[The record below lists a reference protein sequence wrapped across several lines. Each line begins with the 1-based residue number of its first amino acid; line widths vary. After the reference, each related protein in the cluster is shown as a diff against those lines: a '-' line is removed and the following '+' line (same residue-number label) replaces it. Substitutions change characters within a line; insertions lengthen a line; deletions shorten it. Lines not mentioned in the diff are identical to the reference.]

1 MNQVKLFKFNDF
13 KYVLLQKIVTNG
25 NNDVKIRFAMSKDI
39 AEVISINF
47 KTLPEHYSN
56 SFFMELLL
64 DSPETFIVA
73 ENNNKIIGYIM
84 CRVEYG
90 FSILKKMSLAR
101 KGHVVS
107 FAVLEEYRGKG
118 IGKDLVKQAI
128 EGMKIKKCNESY
140 LEVRTDNAAAIK
152 LYEDLGFDKIATLNA
167 YYKDGKNAFLMSARL
182 NKNN

>member
-1 MNQVKLFKFNDF
+1 MQKLVPDAK
-13 KYVLLQKIVTNG
+13 
-25 NNDVKIRFAMSKDI
+25 NNTKIRFATSKDI

-64 DSPETFIVA
+64 DSPETFVVA

-84 CRVEYG
+84 CRIEYG
-90 FSILKKMSLAR
+90 FSVMKKMSLAR

-118 IGKDLVKQAI
+118 IGKKLVEQSI

-140 LEVRTDNAAAIK
+140 LEVRTDNIPAIK
-152 LYEDLGFDKIATLNA
+152 LYENLGFNKIATLNT
-167 YYKDGKNAFLMSARL
+167 YYKDSRNAFLMSAKLDR
-182 NKNN
+182 NN

>member
-1 MNQVKLFKFNDF
+1 MPDAR
-13 KYVLLQKIVTNG
+13 
-25 NNDVKIRFAMSKDI
+25 NNVRIRFATSKDI

-64 DSPETFIVA
+64 DSPETFVVA

-84 CRVEYG
+84 CRIEYG

-118 IGKDLVKQAI
+118 IGKKLVEQSI

-140 LEVRTDNAAAIK
+140 LEVRTDNIPAIK
-152 LYEDLGFDKIATLNA
+152 LYENLGFNKIATLNT
-167 YYKDGKNAFLMSARL
+167 YYKDSRNAFLMSAKLDR
-182 NKNN
+182 NN

>member
-1 MNQVKLFKFNDF
+1 MPDAK
-13 KYVLLQKIVTNG
+13 
-25 NNDVKIRFAMSKDI
+25 NNTKIRFATSKDI

-64 DSPETFIVA
+64 DSPETFVVA

-84 CRVEYG
+84 CRIEYG
-90 FSILKKMSLAR
+90 FSVLKKMSLAR

-118 IGKDLVKQAI
+118 IGKKLVEQSI
-128 EGMKIKKCNESY
+128 EGMKIRKCNESY
-140 LEVRTDNAAAIK
+140 LEVRTDNIPAIK
-152 LYEDLGFDKIATLNA
+152 LYESLGFDRIATLNT
-167 YYKDGKNAFLMSARL
+167 YYKDGRNAFLMSAKL
-182 NKNN
+182 NRNN

>member
-1 MNQVKLFKFNDF
+1 MQKLVPDAK
-13 KYVLLQKIVTNG
+13 
-25 NNDVKIRFAMSKDI
+25 NNTKIRFATSKDI

-64 DSPETFIVA
+64 DSPETFVVA

-84 CRVEYG
+84 CRIEYG
-90 FSILKKMSLAR
+90 FSVIKKMSLAR

-118 IGKDLVKQAI
+118 IGKKLAKQAI

-140 LEVRTDNAAAIK
+140 LEVRTDNISAIK
-152 LYEDLGFDKIATLNA
+152 LYESLGFDRIATLNT
-167 YYKDGKNAFLMSARL
+167 YYKDGRNAFLMSAKL
-182 NKNN
+182 NRNN

>member
-1 MNQVKLFKFNDF
+1 MSDAK
-13 KYVLLQKIVTNG
+13 
-25 NNDVKIRFAMSKDI
+25 NNTKIRFATSKDI

-64 DSPETFIVA
+64 DSPETFVVA
-73 ENNNKIIGYIM
+73 ENNNKIIGFIM
-84 CRVEYG
+84 CRIEYG
-90 FSILKKMSLAR
+90 FSVIKKMSLAR

-118 IGKDLVKQAI
+118 IGKKLVEQAI

-140 LEVRTDNAAAIK
+140 LEVRTDNIPAIK
-152 LYEDLGFDKIATLNA
+152 LYENLGFNRIATLNT
-167 YYKDGKNAFLMSARL
+167 YYKDSRNAFLMSAKLDR
-182 NKNN
+182 NN

>member
-1 MNQVKLFKFNDF
+1 MLNAK
-13 KYVLLQKIVTNG
+13 
-25 NNDVKIRFAMSKDI
+25 NNIKIRFATSKDI

-64 DSPETFIVA
+64 DSPETFVVA

-84 CRVEYG
+84 CRIEYG
-90 FSILKKMSLAR
+90 FSVIKKMSLAR

-118 IGKDLVKQAI
+118 IGKKLAKQAI

-140 LEVRTDNAAAIK
+140 LEVRTDNISAIK
-152 LYEDLGFDKIATLNA
+152 LYENLGFNRIATLNT
-167 YYKDGKNAFLMSARL
+167 YYKDSRNAFLMSAKLDR
-182 NKNN
+182 NN

>member
-1 MNQVKLFKFNDF
+1 M
-13 KYVLLQKIVTNG
+13 QKTVTNAK
-25 NNDVKIRFAMSKDI
+25 NSTRIRFATSKDI

-64 DSPETFIVA
+64 DSPETFVVA

-84 CRVEYG
+84 CRIEYG
-90 FSILKKMSLAR
+90 FSVLKKMSLAR

-107 FAVLEEYRGKG
+107 FAVLDEYRGEG
-118 IGKDLVKQAI
+118 IGKKLAERAI

-140 LEVRTDNAAAIK
+140 LEVRTDNIPAIK
-152 LYEDLGFDKIATLNA
+152 LYENLGFNRIATLNT
-167 YYKDGKNAFLMSARL
+167 YYKDSRNAFLMSAKLDR
-182 NKNN
+182 NN

>member
-1 MNQVKLFKFNDF
+1 MPDAK
-13 KYVLLQKIVTNG
+13 
-25 NNDVKIRFAMSKDI
+25 NNTKIRFATSKDI

-64 DSPETFIVA
+64 DSPETFVVA

-84 CRVEYG
+84 CRIEYG
-90 FSILKKMSLAR
+90 FSVLKKMSLAR

-118 IGKDLVKQAI
+118 IGKKLVEQSI
-128 EGMKIKKCNESY
+128 EGMKIRKCNESY
-140 LEVRTDNAAAIK
+140 LEVRTDNIPAIK
-152 LYEDLGFDKIATLNA
+152 LYENLGFNRIATLNT
-167 YYKDGKNAFLMSARL
+167 YYKDSRNAFLMSAKLDR
-182 NKNN
+182 NN

>member
-1 MNQVKLFKFNDF
+1 MQKLVPDAK
-13 KYVLLQKIVTNG
+13 
-25 NNDVKIRFAMSKDI
+25 NNTKIRFATSKDI

-64 DSPETFIVA
+64 DSPETFVVA

-84 CRVEYG
+84 CRIEYG
-90 FSILKKMSLAR
+90 FSIMKKMSLAR

-118 IGKDLVKQAI
+118 IGKKLVEQAI

-140 LEVRTDNAAAIK
+140 LEVRTDNIPAIK
-152 LYEDLGFDKIATLNA
+152 LYENLGFNRIATLNT
-167 YYKDGKNAFLMSARL
+167 YYKDSRNAFLMSAKLDR
-182 NKNN
+182 NN

>member
-1 MNQVKLFKFNDF
+1 MPDER
-13 KYVLLQKIVTNG
+13 
-25 NNDVKIRFAMSKDI
+25 NNVRIRFATSKDI

-64 DSPETFIVA
+64 DSPETFVVA

-84 CRVEYG
+84 CRIEYG

-118 IGKDLVKQAI
+118 IGKKLVVQSI

-140 LEVRTDNAAAIK
+140 LEVRTDNIPAIK
-152 LYEDLGFDKIATLNA
+152 LYENLGFNKIATLNT
-167 YYKDGKNAFLMSARL
+167 YYKDGRSAFLMSSKL
-182 NKNN
+182 NRNN

>member
-1 MNQVKLFKFNDF
+1 MQKLVPDAK
-13 KYVLLQKIVTNG
+13 
-25 NNDVKIRFAMSKDI
+25 NNTKIRFATSKDI

-64 DSPETFIVA
+64 DSPETFVVA

-84 CRVEYG
+84 CRIEYG
-90 FSILKKMSLAR
+90 FSIIKKMSLAR

-118 IGKDLVKQAI
+118 IGKKLVEQAI

-140 LEVRTDNAAAIK
+140 LEVRTDNIPAIK
-152 LYEDLGFDKIATLNA
+152 LYENLGFNRIATLNT
-167 YYKDGKNAFLMSARL
+167 YYKDSRNAFLMSAKLDR
-182 NKNN
+182 NN